1 MLARCPQQDYTGRAL
16 NPAFFRFAWGRG
28 HGSNIRSGMILSTK
42 PARLI
47 LALLAAAWL
56 VVVSA
61 PPGLAD
67 EGWII
72 NAFHSDIVIAP
83 DSTLTV
89 TEGLEVDFGS
99 LQKHGIFRTIPL
111 RYRYDNQR
119 DRYYV
124 LDVKS
129 VTDGNR
135 ALPYETS
142 VSNDNEVIKIGD
154 PNRLVSGKQRYII
167 QYSVSGVLN
176 SFAEH
181 DELFWNVDGALWP
194 VPKAAVSATVHVPS
208 GSLQQATCFQGPPGS
223 TDACSHV
230 ESPNAGAFSSTRQ
243 LASGEE
249 MSVVV
254 AINKGAVIV
263 PPPLLEPRQRQFPQD
278 AFDLTPLTVAL
289 FVLLTVLGVGL
300 VAWNWWV
307 HGRDRAY
314 LTQHYLAN
322 APPAATAAAAEPE
335 RTLPLVGGETL
346 VVEFG
351 PPQNMRPAELG
362 LILDESAD
370 TKDVTATIVD
380 LAVRGYLTIAE
391 DAGKADWTLAK
402 KGGPMETLLPYE
414 RTLFY
419 GLFSGRETV
428 KLSDLKGTFA
438 PTLRQAE
445 GQIYADSLSR
455 RWFTSSPTQARA
467 AWGCLGF
474 ALVLVGFAATVS
486 LGLAFGWGL
495 VGLAI
500 VISGIVL
507 AATFPFMPQRTAAG
521 RDLLQHTLGF
531 RLYMTTAEKY
541 RQQFAE
547 KAQIFTQLLP
557 YAIVFGCVTQ
567 WAKAFEGIDTAATN
581 SGWYVGNAPFQAALL
596 ASSLESMNTN
606 ISSAITYV
614 PPSSGSSSGF
624 SGGFSGGGGGGGGGG
639 SW

>member
-1 MLARCPQQDYTGRAL
+1 MSVPKTA
-16 NPAFFRFAWGRG
+16 
-28 HGSNIRSGMILSTK
+28 
-42 PARLI
+42 ARLI
-47 LALLAAAWL
+47 LATLGAAWL
-56 VVVSA
+56 VV
-61 PPGLAD
+61 GLSVAGQSD
-67 EGWII
+67 EGWVITS
-72 NAFHSDIVIAP
+72 FHSDIVIAP
-83 DSTLTV
+83 DSTLVV
-89 TEGLEVDFGS
+89 TEDIRVDFGS
-99 LQKHGIFRTIPL
+99 QQKHGIFRTIPL
-111 RYRYDNQR
+111 RYRFNDTQ
-119 DRYYV
+119 DRYYLLEV
-124 LDVKS
+124 RS
-129 VTDGNR
+129 VTDGTNP
-135 ALPYETS
+135 LLYSDS
-142 VSNDNEVIKIGD
+142 VDSDNEVIQIGD
-154 PNRLVSGKQRYII
+154 PNRLVSGAQRYVIT
-167 QYSVSGVLN
+167 YAVTGAMN
-176 SFAEH
+176 TFADH

-194 VPKAAVSATVHVPS
+194 VPKTLVTATFHVPA
-208 GSLQQATCFQGPPGS
+208 GSLQKSTCYQGPPGS
-223 TDACSHV
+223 TETCTSTDAG
-230 ESPNAGAFSSTRQ
+230 NAADFSSTRP

-249 MSVVV
+249 MSAAV
-254 AINKGAVIV
+254 ALSPGAVTV

-278 AFDLTPLTVAL
+278 AFDLTPLTVTF
-289 FVLLTVLGVGL
+289 FVVLTLLGLGL

-314 LTQHYLAN
+314 LTQHYLADTT
-322 APPAATAAAAEPE
+322 PAAAGPSSEPD
-335 RTLPLVGGETL
+335 RIQPLFAHDTL

-391 DAGKADWTLAK
+391 GAAKSDWTLTTK
-402 KGGPMETLLPYE
+402 NGPTATLLPYE
-414 RTLFY
+414 RTLLS
-419 GLFSGRETV
+419 GLFAGRDTV

-438 PTLRQAE
+438 PTLRMAE

-455 RWFTSSPTQARA
+455 RLFTSSPTQARS

-474 ALVLVGFAATVS
+474 ALVLVGFAVTVA

-500 VISGIVL
+500 VITGIAL
-507 AATFPFMPQRTAAG
+507 TATFPFMPQRTAAG

-557 YAIVFGCVTQ
+557 YAIVFGCVNQ

-581 SGWYVGNAPFQAALL
+581 SGWYVGNTPFQAALL
-596 ASSLESMNTN
+596 ASNLESMNAN

>member
-1 MLARCPQQDYTGRAL
+1 MSLPKT
-16 NPAFFRFAWGRG
+16 
-28 HGSNIRSGMILSTK
+28 T
-42 PARLI
+42 ARLI
-47 LALLAAAWL
+47 LAGLAAAWL
-56 VVVSA
+56 LVGSA
-61 PPGLAD
+61 PPSLAD
-67 EGWII
+67 EGWVIR
-72 NAFHSDIVIAP
+72 AFHSDIVIAP

-111 RYRYDNQR
+111 RYRYDDKR
-119 DRYYV
+119 DRFYV

-129 VTDGNR
+129 VTDGS
-135 ALPYETS
+135 APVPYDAS

-154 PNRLVSGKQRYII
+154 PNRLVSGNQRYII
-167 QYSVSGVLN
+167 KYTVSGVMN
-176 SFAEH
+176 SFAGH

-208 GSLQQATCFQGPPGS
+208 GSLQNATCFEGPVGS
-223 TDACSHV
+223 TESCTHV
-230 ESPNAGAFSSTRQ
+230 ESGNAAAFSSTRQ

-254 AINKGAVIV
+254 ALNKGAVTV
-263 PPPLLEPRQRQFPQD
+263 PPPLLEARQRQFPQD
-278 AFDLTPLTVAL
+278 AFDLTPLTVTL
-289 FVLLTVLGVGL
+289 FVLLTLLGVGL
-300 VAWNWWV
+300 IAWNWWV

-314 LTQHYLAN
+314 LTQHYLAD
-322 APPAATAAAAEPE
+322 PPSGTTAALAEGQ
-335 RTLPLVGGETL
+335 RTQPLFAHDTL

-391 DAGKADWTLAK
+391 GPGKADWTLTK
-402 KGGPMETLLPYE
+402 KDANVATLLQYE
-414 RTLFY
+414 RTLIY
-419 GLFSGRETV
+419 GLFAGRDTV

-445 GQIYADSLSR
+445 GEIYKDSLLR
-455 RWFTSSPTQARA
+455 GLFTSNPTQARS

-474 ALVLVGFAATVS
+474 ALVLVGFAATVA

-495 VGLAI
+495 VGLAV
-500 VISGIVL
+500 VISGIAL
-507 AATFPFMPQRTAAG
+507 TASFPFMPQRTAAG

-557 YAIVFGCVTQ
+557 YAIVFGCVNQ
-567 WAKAFEGIDTAATN
+567 WAKAFEGIDTAAAN
-581 SGWYVGNAPFQAALL
+581 SSWYVGNAPFQAALL
-596 ASSLESMNTN
+596 ASNLESMNAN

>member
-1 MLARCPQQDYTGRAL
+1 MSVPRNA
-16 NPAFFRFAWGRG
+16 
-28 HGSNIRSGMILSTK
+28 
-42 PARLI
+42 ARLI
-47 LALLAAAWL
+47 LAFLAGAWL

-67 EGWII
+67 EGWVITS
-72 NAFHSDIVIAP
+72 FHSDIVIAP
-83 DSTLTV
+83 NSDLLV
-89 TEGLEVDFGS
+89 TEDIRVDFGS
-99 LQKHGIFRTIPL
+99 LQKHGIFRTIPF
-111 RYRYDNQR
+111 RYRYDDTR
-119 DRYYV
+119 DRYH
-124 LDVKS
+124 LLSVKS
-129 VTDGNR
+129 VTDGTR
-135 ALPYETS
+135 PLPYDDS
-142 VSNDNEVIKIGD
+142 VTNYTEVIKIGD
-154 PNRLVSGKQRYII
+154 PNRLVSGNQRYVIT
-167 QYSVSGVLN
+167 YTVAGAMN
-176 SFAEH
+176 SFSDH
-181 DELFWNVDGALWP
+181 SELFWNVDGALWP
-194 VPKAAVSATVHVPS
+194 VPKTRVTATVHVPS
-208 GSLQQATCFQGPPGS
+208 GSLHKSACYQGPEGS
-223 TDACSHV
+223 TETCTHTDGSDRA
-230 ESPNAGAFSSTRQ
+230 EFSSTRP
-243 LASGEE
+243 LSSGEE
-249 MSVVV
+249 MSV
-254 AINKGAVIV
+254 ATALNRDAVTV
-263 PPPLLEPRQRQFPQD
+263 PPPLLEPRLRQFPED
-278 AFDLTPLTVAL
+278 AFDLTPVTVGL
-289 FVLLTVLGVGL
+289 FVLLTLLGLGL

-314 LTQHYLAN
+314 LTQHYLAD
-322 APPAATAAAAEPE
+322 PPAGTTQALAEGQ
-335 RTLPLVGGETL
+335 RTQPPFSHDTL

-380 LAVRGYLTIAE
+380 LAVRGYLTITE
-391 DAGKADWTLAK
+391 DPGKADWTLTK
-402 KGGPMETLLPYE
+402 KQAPDRSALEYE

-419 GLFSGRETV
+419 GLFAGRDTV

-438 PTLRQAE
+438 PTLKKAE
-445 GQIYADSLSR
+445 GEIYADSLLR
-455 RWFTSSPTQARA
+455 GLFTSSPSQARA

-474 ALVLVGFAATVS
+474 ALVLVGFAASVA

-500 VISGIVL
+500 VITGIAL

-567 WAKAFEGIDTAATN
+567 WAKAFEGIDTAAAN
-581 SGWYVGNAPFQAALL
+581 SGWYAGNAPFQAALL
-596 ASSLESMNTN
+596 ASSLESMNAN